1 MDKESIEFWNGALK
15 CAMKMERNINECKTL
30 DQARKEIA
38 YLKQRIENVHTN
50 NFDKALEWLGP
61 EKVME

>member
-1 MDKESIEFWNGALK
+1 MNKESIEFWNGALK
-15 CAMKMERNINECKTL
+15 CAIKMERNIGECKTL

-50 NFDKALEWLGP
+50 NFDKALEWLGF

>member
-15 CAMKMERNINECKTL
+15 CAIKMERNISESKTL

-38 YLKQRIENVHTN
+38 YLKQRIESVDTN

>member
-1 MDKESIEFWNGALK
+1 MDREDIEFWNGALK
-15 CAMKMERNINECKTL
+15 CAIKMERNINECKTL

>member
-15 CAMKMERNINECKTL
+15 CAIKMERNINECKTL

>member
-15 CAMKMERNINECKTL
+15 CAIKMERNISECKTL
-30 DQARKEIA
+30 DQARKEVS
-38 YLKQRIENVHTN
+38 YLKQRIESVHTN
-50 NFDKALEWLGP
+50 NFDKALEWLGF

>member
-1 MDKESIEFWNGALK
+1 MDRESIEFWNGALK